1 MSEKIISGYCPF
13 KDVAAKDRMKVGAAE
28 WREMSVEERA
38 EWERRFKQHQLDLKQ
53 GG

>member
-1 MSEKIISGYCPF
+1 
-13 KDVAAKDRMKVGAAE
+13 MKVGAAE

-38 EWERRFKQHQLDLKQ
+38 EWEQRFKQHQLDLKQ